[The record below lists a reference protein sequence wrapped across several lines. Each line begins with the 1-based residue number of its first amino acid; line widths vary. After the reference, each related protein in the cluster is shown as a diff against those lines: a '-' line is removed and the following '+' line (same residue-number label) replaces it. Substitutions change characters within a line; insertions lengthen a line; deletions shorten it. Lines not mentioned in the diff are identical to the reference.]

1 MASAKPLII
10 VLAILV
16 GRVKIVLFVLKT
28 LAVNMDTVTNH
39 LNAIVNQVG
48 LDRNVKEVE
57 LAILLYYSYM
67 QHPTPS
73 LTLELLKSAI
83 LSTINIY
90 HSI

>member
-16 GRVKIVLFVLKT
+16 GKVKIVLFALKT

-48 LDRNVKEVE
+48 LDPNVKEVD
-57 LAILLYYSYM
+57 LATLLY
-67 QHPTPS
+67 
-73 LTLELLKSAI
+73 
-83 LSTINIY
+83 
-90 HSI
+90 

>member
-16 GRVKIVLFVLKT
+16 GRVKTVLFVSKT
-28 LAVNMDTVTNH
+28 LAANMDTVTNH

-57 LAILLYYSYM
+57 FAFLLY
-67 QHPTPS
+67 
-73 LTLELLKSAI
+73 
-83 LSTINIY
+83 
-90 HSI
+90 